1 MLFIL
6 EKLLMID
13 TLAKKITTKFIDHK
27 IIKSDEREIYNYCF
41 ETTIVILLSYSLLFI
56 LSMIFNEFMSTLI
69 FILSFSSFR
78 KVCGGYHADNYLKCG
93 IMSLASYLFLI
104 FIIKKL
110 NIIFE
115 ISTLTLVLGALTIMF
130 LSPIQDDNK
139 PFTDKQYKRF
149 KIISKGLAAIL
160 IIVFVIIEALG
171 LHKSIINKY
180 YFSLCYGIDLIAFSL
195 LISKI
200 ERRIKN
206 AKV

>member
-27 IIKSDEREIYNYCF
+27 IIKSDDREIYNYCF
-41 ETTIVILLSYSLLFI
+41 EATIVILLSYSLLFI

-69 FILSFSSFR
+69 FIISFSSFR

-104 FIIKKL
+104 FTIKKL

-171 LHKSIINKY
+171 LHKSITNKY
-180 YFSLCYGIDLIAFSL
+180 YFSFCYGIDLIAFSL

-200 ERRIKN
+200 GRRIKN

>member
-1 MLFIL
+1 
-6 EKLLMID
+6 MID
-13 TLAKKITTKFIDHK
+13 NLAKKITTKFIDHK
-27 IIKSDEREIYNYCF
+27 IIKSDDREIYNYCF

-69 FILSFSSFR
+69 FIISFSSFR

-104 FIIKKL
+104 FTIKKL

-139 PFTDKQYKRF
+139 PFTDKQYKKF

-171 LHKSIINKY
+171 LHKSITNKY
-180 YFSLCYGIDLIAFSL
+180 YFSFCYGIDLIAFSL

-200 ERRIKN
+200 GRRIKN

>member
-1 MLFIL
+1 
-6 EKLLMID
+6 MID
-13 TLAKKITTKFIDHK
+13 NLAKKITTKFIDHK
-27 IIKSDEREIYNYCF
+27 IIKSDDREIYNYCF

-69 FILSFSSFR
+69 FIISFSSFR

-104 FIIKKL
+104 FTIKKL

-160 IIVFVIIEALG
+160 IIVFVIIEAMG
-171 LHKSIINKY
+171 IHKSITNKY
-180 YFSLCYGIDLIAFSL
+180 YFSFCYGIDLIAFSL

-200 ERRIKN
+200 GRRIKN

>member
-1 MLFIL
+1 
-6 EKLLMID
+6 MID

-93 IMSLASYLFLI
+93 ITSLASYLFLI

-115 ISTLTLVLGALTIMF
+115 VSTLTLVLGALTIMF

>member
-1 MLFIL
+1 
-6 EKLLMID
+6 MID
-13 TLAKKITTKFIDHK
+13 NLAKKITTKFIDHK
-27 IIKSDEREIYNYCF
+27 IIKSDDREIYNYCF

-69 FILSFSSFR
+69 FIISFSSFR

-104 FIIKKL
+104 FTIKKL

-160 IIVFVIIEALG
+160 IIVFVIMEALG
-171 LHKSIINKY
+171 LHKSITNKY
-180 YFSLCYGIDLIAFSL
+180 YFSFCYGIDLIAFSL

-200 ERRIKN
+200 GRRIKN

>member
-1 MLFIL
+1 
-6 EKLLMID
+6 MID

-27 IIKSDEREIYNYCF
+27 IIKSNDREIYNYCF
-41 ETTIVILLSYSLLFI
+41 EATIVILLSYSLLFI

-69 FILSFSSFR
+69 FIISFSSFR
-78 KVCGGYHADNYLKCG
+78 KVCGGYHSDNYLKCG

-104 FIIKKL
+104 FTIKKL

-171 LHKSIINKY
+171 LHKSITNKY
-180 YFSLCYGIDLIAFSL
+180 YFSFCYGIDLIAFSL

-200 ERRIKN
+200 GRRIKN

>member
-1 MLFIL
+1 
-6 EKLLMID
+6 MID

-27 IIKSDEREIYNYCF
+27 IIKSDDREIYNYCF
-41 ETTIVILLSYSLLFI
+41 EATIVILLSYSLLFI
-56 LSMIFNEFMSTLI
+56 ISMIFNEFMSTLI
-69 FILSFSSFR
+69 FIISFSSFR

-104 FIIKKL
+104 FTIKKL

-171 LHKSIINKY
+171 LHKSITNKY
-180 YFSLCYGIDLIAFSL
+180 YFSFCYGIDLIAFSL

-200 ERRIKN
+200 GRRIKN

>member
-1 MLFIL
+1 MANLTRQI
-6 EKLLMID
+6 ISRS
-13 TLAKKITTKFIDHK
+13 AKKITTKFIDHK
-27 IIKSDEREIYNYCF
+27 IIKSDDREIYNYCF

-69 FILSFSSFR
+69 FIISFSSFR

-104 FIIKKL
+104 FTIKKL

-171 LHKSIINKY
+171 LHKSITNKY
-180 YFSLCYGIDLIAFSL
+180 YFSFCYGIDLIAFSL

-200 ERRIKN
+200 GRRIKN

>member
-1 MLFIL
+1 
-6 EKLLMID
+6 MID
-13 TLAKKITTKFIDHK
+13 NLAKKITTKFIDHK
-27 IIKSDEREIYNYCF
+27 IIKSDDREIYNYCY

-69 FILSFSSFR
+69 FIISFSSFR

-104 FIIKKL
+104 FTIKKL

-171 LHKSIINKY
+171 LHKSITNKY
-180 YFSLCYGIDLIAFSL
+180 YFSFCYGIDLIAFSL

-200 ERRIKN
+200 GRRIKN

>member
-1 MLFIL
+1 
-6 EKLLMID
+6 MID
-13 TLAKKITTKFIDHK
+13 TLAKKITTKFIDYK

-115 ISTLTLVLGALTIMF
+115 VSTLTLVLGALTIMF

>member
-13 TLAKKITTKFIDHK
+13 NLAKKITTKFIDHK
-27 IIKSDEREIYNYCF
+27 IIKSDDREIYNYCF

-69 FILSFSSFR
+69 FIISFSSFR

-104 FIIKKL
+104 FTIKKL

-171 LHKSIINKY
+171 LHKSITNKY
-180 YFSLCYGIDLIAFSL
+180 YFSFCYGIDLIAFSL

-200 ERRIKN
+200 GRRIKN

>member
-1 MLFIL
+1 
-6 EKLLMID
+6 MID

-115 ISTLTLVLGALTIMF
+115 VSTLTLVLGALTIMF

>member
-1 MLFIL
+1 
-6 EKLLMID
+6 MID

>member
-1 MLFIL
+1 
-6 EKLLMID
+6 MIE
-13 TLAKKITTKFIDHK
+13 TLVKKITNKFINSN
-27 IIKSDEREIYNYCF
+27 IIKFADREIYYYCF

-56 LSMIFNEFMSTLI
+56 LSIIFNEFVSSLI
-69 FILSFSSFR
+69 FIISFSSFR

-104 FIIKKL
+104 FTIKKL

-171 LHKSIINKY
+171 LHKSITNKY
-180 YFSLCYGIDLIAFSL
+180 YFSFCYGIDLIAFSL

-200 ERRIKN
+200 GRRIKN

>member
-1 MLFIL
+1 
-6 EKLLMID
+6 MID
-13 TLAKKITTKFIDHK
+13 NLAKKITTKFIDHK
-27 IIKSDEREIYNYCF
+27 IIKSDDREIYNYCF

-69 FILSFSSFR
+69 FIISFSSFR

-93 IMSLASYLFLI
+93 IMSLASYLFII
-104 FIIKKL
+104 FTIKKL

-171 LHKSIINKY
+171 LHKSITNKY
-180 YFSLCYGIDLIAFSL
+180 YFSFCYGIDLIAFSL

-200 ERRIKN
+200 GRRIKN

>member
-1 MLFIL
+1 
-6 EKLLMID
+6 MIE
-13 TLAKKITTKFIDHK
+13 TLAKKITNKFIDSN
-27 IIKSDEREIYNYCF
+27 IIIYEEREIYNYCF
-41 ETTIVILLSYSLLFI
+41 ETTIVTGVSYIVLAVLSILFKESLTTLVFLLSFWI
-56 LSMIFNEFMSTLI
+56 
-69 FILSFSSFR
+69 FR
-78 KVCGGYHADNYLKCG
+78 KTCGGYHANNYVSCG
-93 IMSLASYLFLI
+93 LMSLFSYLFLI
-104 FIIKKL
+104 LVVKRIIIL
-110 NIIFE
+110 FNVSYVLLIIGLL
-115 ISTLTLVLGALTIMF
+115 IILA

-149 KIISKGLAAIL
+149 KIISKSLAAIL
-160 IIVFVIIEALG
+160 IIVFVIIEAFG

>member
-1 MLFIL
+1 
-6 EKLLMID
+6 MIE

-41 ETTIVILLSYSLLFI
+41 ETTVVILLSYSLVFI

-115 ISTLTLVLGALTIMF
+115 ISTLTLVIGALTIMF

-149 KIISKGLAAIL
+149 KIISKSLAAIL
-160 IIVFVIIEALG
+160 IIVFVIIEAFG

>member
-1 MLFIL
+1 
-6 EKLLMID
+6 
-13 TLAKKITTKFIDHK
+13 
-27 IIKSDEREIYNYCF
+27 
-41 ETTIVILLSYSLLFI
+41 
-56 LSMIFNEFMSTLI
+56 
-69 FILSFSSFR
+69 
-78 KVCGGYHADNYLKCG
+78 
-93 IMSLASYLFLI
+93 MSLASYLFLI
-104 FIIKKL
+104 FTIKKL

-171 LHKSIINKY
+171 LHKSITNKY
-180 YFSLCYGIDLIAFSL
+180 YFSFCYGIDLIAFSL

-200 ERRIKN
+200 GRRIKN

>member
-1 MLFIL
+1 
-6 EKLLMID
+6 MID
-13 TLAKKITTKFIDHK
+13 NLAKKITTKFIDNK
-27 IIKSDEREIYNYCF
+27 IIKSDDREIYNYWF

-69 FILSFSSFR
+69 FIISFSSFR

-104 FIIKKL
+104 FTIKKL

-171 LHKSIINKY
+171 LHKSITNKY
-180 YFSLCYGIDLIAFSL
+180 YFSFCYGIDLIAFSL

-200 ERRIKN
+200 GRRIKN

>member
-1 MLFIL
+1 
-6 EKLLMID
+6 MID
-13 TLAKKITTKFIDHK
+13 NLAKKITTKFIDHK
-27 IIKSDEREIYNYCF
+27 IIKSDDREIYNYCF
-41 ETTIVILLSYSLLFI
+41 ETTIVIFLSYSLLFI

-69 FILSFSSFR
+69 FIISFSSFR

-104 FIIKKL
+104 FTIKKL

-171 LHKSIINKY
+171 LHKSITNKY
-180 YFSLCYGIDLIAFSL
+180 YFSFCYGIDLIAFSL

-200 ERRIKN
+200 GRRIKN

>member
-1 MLFIL
+1 
-6 EKLLMID
+6 MID

-115 ISTLTLVLGALTIMF
+115 VSTLTLVLGALTIMF

-180 YFSLCYGIDLIAFSL
+180 YFSLCYGVDLIAFSL